1 MDPRRL
7 RAGEVVAALAG
18 AALLGSLF
26 LPWYGD
32 DLSGWGALG
41 VIDVLLALVA
51 ALTLALALLTA
62 TQQVPPV
69 PLALA
74 VLLTI
79 VGALAALLVLFRAV
93 DLPDSAQGRE
103 WGLWLALAATLGVV
117 AGGCL
122 SMADERLSSPGR
134 HTDASGRPAPPP
146 AAIETI
152 SAARLDEQAGEG

>member
-18 AALLGSLF
+18 GALLASLF

-32 DLSGWGALG
+32 DLSGWGVLA

-51 ALTLALALLTA
+51 VLALSLAPVTA
-62 TQQVPPV
+62 AQRAPAV
-69 PLALA
+69 PLAVA
-74 VLLTI
+74 VLVTI
-79 VGALAALLVLFRAV
+79 AGALAALLVVFRAIA
-93 DLPDSAQGRE
+93 LPDGADGRE
-103 WGLWLALAATLGVV
+103 WGLWLALAGTLGVV

-122 SMADERLSSPGR
+122 AMADERLSRPGR

-146 AAIETI
+146 ARPESIP
-152 SAARLDEQAGEG
+152 AAGLDQRANDA

>member
-18 AALLGSLF
+18 GALLASLF

-32 DLSGWGALG
+32 DLSGWGVLA

-51 ALTLALALLTA
+51 VLALALAPVTA
-62 TQQVPPV
+62 AQRAPAVS
-69 PLALA
+69 LA
-74 VLLTI
+74 VAVLVTI
-79 VGALAALLVLFRAV
+79 AGALAALLVVFRAIA
-93 DLPDSAQGRE
+93 LPDGADGRE
-103 WGLWLALAATLGVV
+103 WGLWLALAGTLGVV

-122 SMADERLSSPGR
+122 AMADERLSRPGR

-146 AAIETI
+146 APVETI
-152 SAARLDEQAGEG
+152 SATHLDQRANDA